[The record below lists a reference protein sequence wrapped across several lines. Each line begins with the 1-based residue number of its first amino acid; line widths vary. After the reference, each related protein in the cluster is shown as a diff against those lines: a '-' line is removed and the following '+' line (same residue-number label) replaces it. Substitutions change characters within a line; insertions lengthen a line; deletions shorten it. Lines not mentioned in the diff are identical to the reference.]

1 MALGTDSG
9 DVLVIDIVTA
19 EMKWK
24 SSARLPGYD
33 SNILIRM
40 RSLVMSMKRVSLSTM
55 SSVTYGSLG
64 VQ

>member
-19 EMKWK
+19 ELKWK

-33 SNILIRM
+33 SNILIHM
-40 RSLVMSMKRVSLSTM
+40 CSLVMSMIVCLPTM

-64 VQ
+64 AQ